1 MVCLNPL
8 ATERQKIWAR
18 PRLEACAAHAAAF
31 PSSLQVLKIMA
42 VTELETAD
50 RPGMVTRLGHVV
62 LYGLALVLVLLAPIL
77 GMLVAAVAAWHA
89 VLAQSIILLP
99 LGLFLVL
106 VILSVYQ
113 RHGRSDLAV
122 LSLMLAATAS
132 WFLLDSQARI
142 EMLKWGGCASA
153 SGGAVGRR
161 AGSHGAAAC
170 AAICVP
176 FFRAAKT
183 PPCSGAENSRL
194 ASNPKQG
201 THRRGIRLSQGVSGS
216 FEAAASFA
224 TRRDGHSATGSE

>member
-18 PRLEACAAHAAAF
+18 PRLQACAAHAAAF

-89 VLAQSIILLP
+89 VLAQSIVLLP

-113 RHGRSDLAV
+113 RHGRSDLTV

-142 EMLKWGGCASA
+142 EMLKWGGALVLPVELLVGALAVMVLLLVLLFVSRFSA
-153 SGGAVGRR
+153 QRKRR
-161 AGSHGAAAC
+161 LAAA
-170 AAICVP
+170 
-176 FFRAAKT
+176 RKT
-183 PPCSGAENSRL
+183 VDSRQIQNKAHIGAE
-194 ASNPKQG
+194 
-201 THRRGIRLSQGVSGS
+201 SG
-216 FEAAASFA
+216 
-224 TRRDGHSATGSE
+224 